1 MPECCHVLLLLL
13 VELLPLI
20 HLLLHAPTM
29 LLLLRI
35 TTVVVSVITKTGA
48 LGKVLLRHISVV
60 WVRMRDGL
68 TMAWEVILYISLHT
82 VRIVRLLEVAGGP
95 RSRFS
100 WRRR

>member
-1 MPECCHVLLLLL
+1 MPECSHVLLLLL

-29 LLLLRI
+29 LLLGI
-35 TTVVVSVITKTGA
+35 TTVVVSVITKTAA

-68 TMAWEVILYISLHT
+68 TMAWEVIL
-82 VRIVRLLEVAGGP
+82 
-95 RSRFS
+95 
-100 WRRR
+100 

>member
-35 TTVVVSVITKTGA
+35 TTVVVSIITKTAA

-68 TMAWEVILYISLHT
+68 TMAWEVIL
-82 VRIVRLLEVAGGP
+82 
-95 RSRFS
+95 
-100 WRRR
+100 